1 MLAYL
6 IIFQKDNIVAGGM
19 VLPINERSRGG
30 RPGNKILTCK
40 KLYHCVITENM
51 LRIIMCVCVCVCV
64 CVQAV
69 TWVCS
74 RWGAVGTL
82 PE

>member
-1 MLAYL
+1 M
-6 IIFQKDNIVAGGM
+6 AGGM

-51 LRIIMCVCVCVCV
+51 LRIIICVCVCVCV
-64 CVQAV
+64 CVCRQ
-69 TWVCS
+69 
-74 RWGAVGTL
+74 
-82 PE
+82 